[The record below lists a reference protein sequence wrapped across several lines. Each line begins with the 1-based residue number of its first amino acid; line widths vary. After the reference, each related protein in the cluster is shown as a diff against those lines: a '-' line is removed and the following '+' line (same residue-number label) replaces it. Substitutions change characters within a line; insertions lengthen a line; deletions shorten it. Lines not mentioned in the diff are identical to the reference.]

1 MADQI
6 SAYVIYE
13 WSPIAELYKY
23 REDIPEVIDAIKD
36 LKKAKF
42 EGKKTNLQEQYWYIK
57 ENDFM
62 KAAKKPKEVTKK
74 REKVKKSALPVPIE
88 PPSSSAVQEHNETL
102 NAKDLIKLLKND
114 LGEEESA
121 SGKVKSKKEK
131 KAKKKKK
138 KKDID
143 DENLQHFEEP
153 EEEQGK
159 IKKKKKKSVKEKKK
173 KSSKKS
179 KTADLEHDEVSDEEK
194 EIKSPTDTSDAGN
207 GSGRGHTGSG
217 RGHSGNDAP
226 DAHLSTPSIE
236 KPINSKLDSK
246 LMSIAGYNGDD
257 DPGYRQSPRMLSSE
271 TDQRDHRKR
280 KREDPRSP
288 SPLAPAPK
296 KSSKRP
302 RTPPPADRRSIS
314 PPTDPR
320 LRRGPPSGP
329 RTPSPRARGT
339 TGPRTPPV
347 TQSPRYRSRS
357 RSPVYKGRTSPSS
370 SSRSS
375 SKRTSRGRTPPSP
388 RRIRSPSP
396 TRPRRGRG
404 AHSPPHSPHYSRSR
418 FGGQDRDHGHHQFRL
433 ERSVA
438 DSTISDADLI
448 SRSGHATGPLDISV
462 PPPALFGL
470 SETSELQRQSN
481 SPKRPSLD
489 ERLEKELGIK
499 VRNESVNGIPDFSKP
514 PPGFLPHGV
523 PVLEATPAPE
533 AENNRLVR
541 VGNMLQ
547 IVPEAA
553 KIASPQQNIVPVP
566 PMRSPALVPAPLKQ
580 VSNFEL
586 S

>member
-1 MADQI
+1 MND
-6 SAYVIYE
+6 
-13 WSPIAELYKY
+13 PIAELYKY
-23 REDIPEVIDAIKD
+23 RADTPEVIDAIKD

-42 EGKKTNLQEQYWYIK
+42 EGKKTNLQEQYWYVK
-57 ENDFM
+57 ENEFM

-153 EEEQGK
+153 EDEQGK

-179 KTADLEHDEVSDEEK
+179 KTAELEHDEVSEDEK
-194 EIKSPTDTSDAGN
+194 EIKSPTDASDAGN
-207 GSGRGHTGSG
+207 GSGRGYTGSG
-217 RGHSGNDAP
+217 RGHTGNDAP
-226 DAHLSTPSIE
+226 DANLSTPSID
-236 KPINSKLDSK
+236 KPMNSKLDSK

-257 DPGYRQSPRMLSSE
+257 VPGYRQSPRMLSSE
-271 TDQRDHRKR
+271 SDHRDHRKR

-339 TGPRTPPV
+339 HTGPRTPPV

-396 TRPRRGRG
+396 TRPRRGGRG

-462 PPPALFGL
+462 PPPAMFGL
-470 SETSELQRQSN
+470 SETSDLQRQSN

-523 PVLEATPAPE
+523 PGLEATPAPE

-566 PMRSPALVPAPLKQ
+566 GLRSPALVPAPLKQ
-580 VSNFEL
+580 VSNFDF